1 MSTLSR
7 KRINIGY
14 SLNKI
19 PAFAGMK
26 EMKRDTRLR
35 GHEKQNSMFKNYIKI
50 AFRNLRKNVL
60 FSLINIVSLSIGLSA
75 AFVIGMMVYYDF
87 TFDTFHPDRD
97 RIYRVV
103 SEFESPEG
111 SFSNSGVPV
120 PMYTA
125 TQEELTGIESATFFF
140 RWTPLKVQ
148 SDISDKSIKS
158 PNFVIFTED
167 DYFDIFQYEWLAGA
181 PYDILSSPG
190 AVVLTED
197 RAQQYFPNIPP
208 SEVLGRTLTYNDSI
222 QTVVKGVVAN
232 FTERTDI
239 IFEEFVSK
247 KTATFTDLKDEILG
261 TNWDSTNSNS
271 QVYVKIA
278 ANTSLENIQKQ
289 LDIVSVKYQDKETA
303 EFGQKQNYATQPL
316 SDIHFNEAYGIYDY
330 SQEQASKTVLYGL
343 GYIALFLLLLGSI
356 NFINLNTAQAVQR
369 AKEIGIRKTLG
380 SSRKQLIFQFLGET
394 FLLTLIAGII
404 SIFLSAWLFKIFADF
419 IPNGLDFSIISQPII
434 LVFIVILIIIV
445 TFFSGFYPGLVLSN
459 FKPVRVL
466 KGQQASGSGKS
477 GLRKFLTVFQFTIA
491 QVFIIATLLVGKQI
505 HYIMKTDM
513 GFKTDAIAY
522 FYTPWSD
529 TTVDSREVLLNE
541 LQKIPKL
548 SMMSLGGNPPA
559 SQGTHS
565 NNVLYRKGNE
575 EIRGNLQKIYGDSE
589 YLELYNIKLIA
600 GRKPLNDTI
609 EELVINEAAM
619 SRFGFESP
627 EEAVGKFFEM
637 NDRKHAIVGVMNN
650 FNQRSLKSDIK
661 PMAFQGDL
669 GRSWRTQFRVIHIAL
684 PTGANANFKETLASV
699 ETAYASIYPESDFRL
714 RFMDETIARFYTR
727 EKRLSTLL
735 NWATGLSVLISCL
748 GLLGLVIHTTE
759 RRTKEIGIRKVLGA
773 SLTQLNLLLCKDFLI
788 LVGLAFIIAAPLA
801 WWGLNSWLQ
810 DFAYKTSLSWW
821 IFVLSGLAMIVIAL
835 GIMSVRT
842 FATALRN
849 PVKSLRTD

>member
-1 MSTLSR
+1 
-7 KRINIGY
+7 
-14 SLNKI
+14 
-19 PAFAGMK
+19 
-26 EMKRDTRLR
+26 
-35 GHEKQNSMFKNYIKI
+35 MFKNYIKI
-50 AFRNLRKNVL
+50 AFRNLRKNAL

-87 TFDTFHPDRD
+87 TFDTFHPDGD
-97 RIYRVV
+97 RIYRIT

-125 TQEELTGIESATFFF
+125 TQEELTGIESATFFYT
-140 RWTPLKVQ
+140 WGPLKVK
-148 SDISDKSIKS
+148 SDISDKSIRS
-158 PNFVIFTED
+158 PSFVIFTED

-181 PYDILSSPG
+181 PNDILSSPG
-190 AVVLTED
+190 AVVLTEN
-197 RAQQYFPNIPP
+197 RAQEYFPNIPP

-222 QTVVKGVVAN
+222 QTIVKGVVAN
-232 FTERTDI
+232 FTGRTDFV
-239 IFEEFVSK
+239 FEEFVSK
-247 KTATFTDLKDEILG
+247 KTAAFTTEKGQILSD
-261 TNWDSTNSNS
+261 NWDSTNSSS
-271 QVYVKIA
+271 QVYIKIA
-278 ANTSLENIQKQ
+278 ANTSIKNIQKQ
-289 LDIVSVKYQDKETA
+289 LDVISVKYQDKETA
-303 EFGQKQNYATQPL
+303 EFGQKQTYGIQPL
-316 SDIHFNEAYGIYDY
+316 ADIHFNEKYGIYDY

-404 SIFLSAWLFKIFADF
+404 SIFLSAWLFNIFSGF
-419 IPNGLDFSIISQPII
+419 IPSGLDFSIISQPII
-434 LVFIVILIIIV
+434 LVFIVLLIIIV
-445 TFFSGFYPGLVLSN
+445 TFLSGFYPGLVLSN
-459 FKPVRVL
+459 FKPVSVL

-505 HYIMKTDM
+505 HFVMQSDM

-522 FYTPWSD
+522 FYTPWND

-548 SMMSLGGNPPA
+548 SMMSLGGSPPA
-559 SQGTHS
+559 SQSTHS

-575 EIRGNLQKIYGDSE
+575 EIRGNLQKIYGNSQ
-589 YLELYNIKLIA
+589 YLELYNIKLLA

-637 NDRKHAIVGVMNN
+637 SDTKYAIVGVMNN

-684 PTGANANFKETLASV
+684 PTGENADFKETLASV

-788 LVGLAFIIAAPLA
+788 LVLLAFIIAAPLA

-821 IFVLSGLAMIVIAL
+821 IFVLSGLAMIIIAI

>member
-1 MSTLSR
+1 
-7 KRINIGY
+7 
-14 SLNKI
+14 
-19 PAFAGMK
+19 
-26 EMKRDTRLR
+26 
-35 GHEKQNSMFKNYIKI
+35 MFKNYIKI
-50 AFRNLRKNVL
+50 AFRNLRKNAL

-75 AFVIGMMVYYDF
+75 AFLIGIMVYYDF
-87 TFDTFHPDRD
+87 TFDTFHKDGD

-103 SEFESPEG
+103 SNFESPEG
-111 SFSNSGVPV
+111 NFSNPGVPV
-120 PMYTA
+120 PLYTA

-140 RWTPLKVQ
+140 RWAPLKVQ
-148 SDISDKSIKS
+148 SDISNKSIKR
-158 PNFVIFTED
+158 PNFVVFTED
-167 DYFDIFQYEWLAGA
+167 HYFDVFQYEWLAGT
-181 PYDILSSPG
+181 PNNILSSPG
-190 AVVLTED
+190 AVVLTEN
-197 RAQQYFPNIPP
+197 RAQEYFPNIPP

-239 IFEEFVSK
+239 VFEEFVSK

-261 TNWDSTNSNS
+261 THWDSTNSSS
-271 QVYVKIA
+271 QVYMKIA
-278 ANTSLENIQKQ
+278 ANTSIENVQKQ
-289 LDIVSVKYQDKETA
+289 LDVVSVKYQDKETA
-303 EFGQKQNYATQPL
+303 EFGQKQKYFAQPL
-316 SDIHFNEAYGIYDY
+316 ADIHFNSAYGIYDY

-380 SSRKQLIFQFLGET
+380 GSRKQLIFQFLGET
-394 FLLTLIAGII
+394 FLLTLIAGLV
-404 SIFLSAWLFKIFADF
+404 SILLAAWLFKIFADF
-419 IPNGLDFSIISQPII
+419 IPSGLDFNLLFQPIT
-434 LVFIVILIIIV
+434 LVCIVLLIILV

-459 FKPVRVL
+459 FKPVSIL
-466 KGQQASGSGKS
+466 KGQQINGSGKS

-522 FYTPWSD
+522 FYTPWND
-529 TTVDSREVLLNE
+529 TTIDSREVLLNE

-559 SQGTHS
+559 SQSTHS
-565 NNVLYRKGNE
+565 NGAVYHKGNE
-575 EIRGNLQKIYGDSE
+575 EIRGDLQKIYGDSE
-589 YLELYNIKLIA
+589 YLQLYNITLLA

-609 EELVINEAAM
+609 KELVINEAAM
-619 SRFGFESP
+619 SRFGLESP
-627 EEAVGKFFEM
+627 EEAVGKFFDM
-637 NDRKHAIVGVMNN
+637 NDEKHAIVGVMKN

-669 GRSWRTQFRVIHIAL
+669 ARSWRTQFRVIHIAL
-684 PTGANANFKETLASV
+684 PTGENADFKETLASV
-699 ETAYASIYPESDFRL
+699 ETAYASIYPESNFRL

-788 LVGLAFIIAAPLA
+788 LVGFAFIIAAPLA

-821 IFVLSGLAMIVIAL
+821 VFVLSGLAMIIIAL